1 MTHVKTSIPIFLSLF
16 LGVCSAFAQV
26 ASPPPEKSWASR
38 NLEIGHSAH
47 RESLSY
53 NEPFQI
59 LKEVLDTNVLRL
71 ITASLRLDEMQL
83 GSVRLAPNEQGDA
96 LVYQVWESIDKPFEK
111 LAGRLRNYVADREDG
126 HTRDCLLTAL
136 TNRYDTIA
144 DPDLRFMA
152 AAVPSIP
159 VSWWGKQSITILADG
174 TRELEF
180 VHVDGEIAW
189 RYLLHCHTNGR
200 CEFPIQGPFD
210 EKCDPKEYDA
220 KNGPVIREVL
230 KQVRAEMV
238 NDGTWN
244 DLKRWSKCNK
254 IAQQRLLGKGISWR
268 SPYTFKQ
275 HRYE

>member
-1 MTHVKTSIPIFLSLF
+1 VCWRTGGVCAFVGAGTLVGSHVKTSKLILLGLF
-16 LGVCSAFAQV
+16 LGVCSALAQV
-26 ASPPPEKSWASR
+26 ASSPPEKSWASR

-53 NEPFQI
+53 NQPSEI

-71 ITASLRLDEMQL
+71 ITGSLRLDEMQL
-83 GSVRLAPNEQGDA
+83 RSVRLAPNGRGDA
-96 LVYQVWESIDKPFEK
+96 VVYQVWESIDKPFEK
-111 LAGRLRNYVADREDG
+111 LAGRLRNYVADR
-126 HTRDCLLTAL
+126 
-136 TNRYDTIA
+136 
-144 DPDLRFMA
+144 FMA

-159 VSWWGKQSITILADG
+159 VSWWRKEPTTILGDG
-174 TRELEF
+174 TREIEF
-180 VHVDGEIAW
+180 FHVDGEIAW
-189 RYLLHCHTNGR
+189 RYLLHCHTNGQY
-200 CEFPIQGPFD
+200 EFPIQGPFD

-220 KNGPVIREVL
+220 KDGAVIREVL

-244 DLKRWSKCNK
+244 DLKRWSKCNE
-254 IAQQRLLGKGISWR
+254 IAQQRLLGKGVSWR